1 MLTFRLFSL
10 CLRLTL
16 GTMEPAELLLIR
28 DQHDSAF
35 HSLSRGLTAEEA
47 GESAEALEYYRK
59 GHQHLTYG
67 VEVPTGGERHHGAAW
82 DTARQ
87 LQQRMRDTLRTVH
100 THLSDLETSQLT
112 TGDQRQR
119 LLLDLNS
126 QPPSGSLLHLYPTL
140 PPNSQPP
147 SGSLLHLHPI
157 LPPTQDTT
165 PGPTPTPIAL
175 PPRPVSPAL
184 YRYSL
189 SAAAPGAIAMANPGD
204 QPPAYTP
211 NSSDG
216 HRSLV
221 YGPAGA
227 GLWSGQQSRAA
238 AAGRDGNELL
248 LVPSGVQMFFVAPNG
263 QVSSLSNPGYLRVI
277 TFDAENKD
285 STAGRPSAFLHVCDW
300 LYPLTAETPV
310 LLANSGIFMFPDSL
324 ADTPGSYVGIVLSS
338 ELPAAYRD
346 MFVDILSQLADLRI
360 QGPEGSEV
368 VNLSMKVPLGPSQ
381 PQTALT
387 GEKEKRLVPGWSEKM
402 AQGILTGASWF
413 SQEFVK
419 GADATGRAIHKGAA
433 KIRDHVTPE
442 DTPSEVSP
450 RVSKGLQVAKQA
462 TGGALR
468 VSQFLVNGVSTVA
481 GHVADKVAPHVKKQG
496 AKLIP
501 ESMKSKDGKP
511 SNLDG
516 AKLVAVTSV
525 QGFSTVW
532 SSLETG
538 AKLVGKSVTAE
549 TVTTVTYKYGNDAGE
564 ATDKALQSAVNVGV
578 TAYNIDHLGIKAIL
592 KSAGKQTAKAMVRKP
607 DGKTAEIE
615 GKEVPKKE
623 EEVMKK
629 EVMKKEEEVPKK
641 EDKEPK
647 KEEEVMKTEEE
658 VMKK

>member
-1 MLTFRLFSL
+1 
-10 CLRLTL
+10 
-16 GTMEPAELLLIR
+16 MEPAELLLIK

-47 GESAEALEYYRK
+47 GERAEALDYYRK
-59 GHQHLTYG
+59 GRQHLTYG
-67 VEVPTGGERHHGAAW
+67 VEVPTGGERHQGAAW

-87 LQQRMRDTLRTVH
+87 LQQRMRDALRTVN

-119 LLLDLNS
+119 LSLDLNS
-126 QPPSGSLLHLYPTL
+126 QPPSGSFLHLYPTI
-140 PPNSQPP
+140 PPNQN
-147 SGSLLHLHPI
+147 
-157 LPPTQDTT
+157 TT
-165 PGPTPTPIAL
+165 PAQTPIPL

-184 YRYSL
+184 CRYTL

-211 NSSDG
+211 NPSDG

-227 GLWSGQQSRAA
+227 GLWSGQRSRAA

-248 LVPSGVQMFFVAPNG
+248 LVPTGVQMFFVAPNG

-285 STAGRPSAFLHVCDW
+285 STGGRPSAFLHVCDW

-346 MFVDILSQLADLRI
+346 MFVDILSQLSELRI
-360 QGPEGSEV
+360 QGPEGSDV

-381 PQTALT
+381 HQTGLT
-387 GEKEKRLVPGWSEKM
+387 VENEKRPFPGWSEKI
-402 AQGILTGASWF
+402 AQGILTGASRF
-413 SQEFVK
+413 SLELVK
-419 GADATGRAIHKGAA
+419 GAEATGRAIHKGAA
-433 KIRDHVTPE
+433 KIREHVTPE

-450 RVSKGLQVAKQA
+450 RVSKGLQAAKQA
-462 TGGALR
+462 TGGAVR

-481 GHVADKVAPHVKKQG
+481 GHVADKMAPHVKKHG
-496 AKLIP
+496 AKLVP

-516 AKLVAVTSV
+516 AKLVAATSV

-564 ATDKALQSAVNVGV
+564 ATDKALQSVVNVGM
-578 TAYNIDHLGIKAIL
+578 TAYHIDNLGIKAFM
-592 KSAGKQTAKAMVRKP
+592 KSAGKQTAKAMIKKP
-607 DGKTAEIE
+607 DGETAEIK
-615 GKEVPKKE
+615 GKEAP
-623 EEVMKK
+623 
-629 EVMKKEEEVPKK
+629 KKEEEVPKK
-641 EDKEPK
+641 EKEAPK
-647 KEEEVMKTEEE
+647 KEEEVLKKEKEAPKKEEE
-658 VMKK
+658 VLRKEEEVQKNEEEVRKKEEEGMKK